1 LKTTLPVGLGEQTEI
16 EAYADFVTGAPPSV
30 RNVLGIGSRRF
41 GSTLAVAV
49 RENSSRFFDRAGGLG
64 VEEPVTADVVA
75 EVCDFYR
82 ERGVAQGSLMI
93 PPALLPQ
100 DWAATAAQLGL
111 AEGNRFVKLG
121 CDTES
126 ALAATDGVTAL
137 ESGLR
142 VGPVQPDQAHE
153 WATVMMTTF
162 GFTEPA
168 ALIDMAAS
176 CVGRP
181 DWRQYAVWEDERII
195 AVASLFLNGDC
206 ADMFGAATLSQ
217 GRRRG
222 AQSAL
227 LTARARGARE
237 AGCRWLVAETGAEGP
252 GDHNTSLHNM
262 LRAGFEPLYER
273 VTWVWR
279 ATATSAP

>member
-1 LKTTLPVGLGEQTEI
+1 MRTTLPIGLGERTEI

-30 RNVLGIGSRRF
+30 RDALGIGSRRF
-41 GSTLAVAV
+41 GPAVAVAV
-49 RENSSRFFDRAGGLG
+49 RESRSRFFDRAGGFG
-64 VEEPVTADVVA
+64 AEQPVTAETVA

-82 ERGVAQGSLMI
+82 EQGVAQGSLMI
-93 PPALLPQ
+93 APALLPR
-100 DWAATAAQLGL
+100 DWAATVARLGL
-111 AEGNRFVKLG
+111 TEGNRLVKLA
-121 CDTES
+121 CDMES
-126 ALAATDGVTAL
+126 ATAVADGIAALAP
-137 ESGLR
+137 GLR

-153 WATVMMTTF
+153 WATVLMTTF

-168 ALIDMAAS
+168 ALTDMAAS

-181 DWRQYAVWEDERII
+181 DWRQYAVWEGERII
-195 AVASLFLNGDC
+195 AVASVFLNGDC
-206 ADMFGAATLSQ
+206 AGMFGAATLPE

-227 LTARARGARE
+227 LTARARAARE
-237 AGCRWLVAETGAEGP
+237 AGCRWLVADTGAEGP

-262 LRAGFEPLYER
+262 LRAGFQRQYER

-279 ATATSAP
+279 AQAASAA